1 MPLVPGEVCRST
13 GSLRVG
19 TPCLSAVVA
28 SGMHGCGCRCGRP
41 FAGTAVPEFSS
52 AGLLLDFLV
61 RVVGEVNRYKP

>member
-1 MPLVPGEVCRST
+1 
-13 GSLRVG
+13 
-19 TPCLSAVVA
+19 
-28 SGMHGCGCRCGRP
+28 MHGCGCRCGRP